1 MAFFAVYIYIH
12 FSLYT
17 NEEYIPFLDLC
28 RFRSHFNAS
37 IISVMG
43 NFSIYVILVLTL
55 KRITRLVRDN
65 MVDDCMAL
73 KTVEAART

>member
-1 MAFFAVYIYIH
+1 
-12 FSLYT
+12 
-17 NEEYIPFLDLC
+17 
-28 RFRSHFNAS
+28 
-37 IISVMG
+37 MG